1 MKWNYIYKIK
11 KKYFFFLD
19 DFIVETVVSSNEMV
33 SDVTNIK
40 SFSDETPI
48 FENVGISKEPIELHN
63 AYIAAG
69 TLAVAIFIVAI
80 VVCLINFK
88 LLIKI

>member
-1 MKWNYIYKIK
+1 
-11 KKYFFFLD
+11 
-19 DFIVETVVSSNEMV
+19 MV

-48 FENVGISKEPIELHN
+48 FENVGISKAPIELHN

-80 VVCLINFK
+80 VVCFLINYFYK
-88 LLIKI
+88 KFFNCF

>member
-1 MKWNYIYKIK
+1 
-11 KKYFFFLD
+11 
-19 DFIVETVVSSNEMV
+19 MV

-69 TLAVAIFIVAI
+69 TLAVAIFIVAV
-80 VVCLINFK
+80 VVCFN
-88 LLIKI
+88 